1 MNAKGLADNIN
12 PIDHAPSLYTDVMK
26 TQGLKQA
33 LDAHG
38 FDGAIGGARRDEE
51 ASRAKERVFSFRAPG
66 HRWDPRQQRPEMWR
80 LLNGRLGTGETAR
93 IFPLSNWTERDVWRY
108 ILRERLDVVPLYF
121 AAERPVVERSGQL
134 IVLDDDRMPLAARRE
149 TAHAQVRF
157 RTLGCWP
164 LTPPFRPPPRILKV
178 SSPKRLPPAPPSAR
192 AGSSITIKPARWS
205 ARSRKVISDER
216 ARTHQRGPGP
226 GAHGIVHILTCGSV
240 DDGKSTLI
248 GRLLWDASD
257 LPDDER
263 ERVRRAARAAGNPDK
278 LDYSLLL
285 DGLVAEREQGIT
297 IDIAWRYLDTEKRRV
312 VLIDSPGHDQ
322 YTRNMA
328 SGASH
333 ADAAIMLIDARHGL
347 KRQTRRHAAILQLMG
362 VPRVVLAV
370 NKMDLVDWSESRFRE
385 IERDFAGAVAGLGF
399 VEARAIPVSARN
411 GDNVAAP
418 SGNAPWYEGPTLVA
432 HLESTPSRH
441 SPDTNAFRM
450 PVQTVLRDGQDFRG
464 LAGTVSSG
472 KVRVGDEVTDAL
484 TGRSARVER
493 IATMDGDLDEAAK
506 GKAVVLVLGTDL
518 DVARGAVLAA
528 PGALPVKA
536 RSVEGRIVW
545 VAEQPFGAA
554 HSLLLKTPADLVPV
568 AAIEVTGH
576 IELETLSLKVR
587 QPMLRQRHC
596 RRLDHARPAGS
607 ARSIQ

>member
-1 MNAKGLADNIN
+1 MSGL
-12 PIDHAPSLYTDVMK
+12 
-26 TQGLKQA
+26 
-33 LDAHG
+33 
-38 FDGAIGGARRDEE
+38 
-51 ASRAKERVFSFRAPG
+51 ER
-66 HRWDPRQQRPEMWR
+66 
-80 LLNGRLGTGETAR
+80 T
-93 IFPLSNWTERDVWRY
+93 
-108 ILRERLDVVPLYF
+108 
-121 AAERPVVERSGQL
+121 
-134 IVLDDDRMPLAARRE
+134 
-149 TAHAQVRF
+149 
-157 RTLGCWP
+157 
-164 LTPPFRPPPRILKV
+164 
-178 SSPKRLPPAPPSAR
+178 
-192 AGSSITIKPARWS
+192 
-205 ARSRKVISDER
+205 
-216 ARTHQRGPGP
+216 QRGPGP
-226 GAHGIVHILTCGSV
+226 AAHGIVHILTCGSV

-263 ERVRRAARAAGNPDK
+263 ERVRRAARAAGDPDK

-362 VPRVVLAV
+362 VRRVVLAV

-385 IERDFAGAVAGLGF
+385 IERDFAAAVAGLGF
-399 VEARAIPVSARN
+399 VEARTIPVSARN

-418 SGNAPWYEGPTLVA
+418 SSNAPWYDGPTLVA
-432 HLESTPSRH
+432 HLESVPSRQ
-441 SPDTNAFRM
+441 SPDANPFRM

-472 KVRVGDEVTDAL
+472 KICVGDEVTDAL
-484 TGRSARVER
+484 TGRSARVAR

-506 GKAVVLVLGTDL
+506 GKAVVLVLDTDL

-528 PGALPVKA
+528 PAALPVKT
-536 RSVEGRIVW
+536 RSIEGRIVW

-568 AAIEVTGH
+568 AGIEVTGH
-576 IELETLSLKVR
+576 VELETLSLKPASQCSANDIAAVSIT
-587 QPMLRQRHC
+587 LG
-596 RRLDHARPAGS
+596 RPAALDPFSEHEETGTFLLVDALTGATLAAGIVVAAS
-607 ARSIQ
+607 EGGEPRAAVPSSFLLTRDMLAAGLCADLGTSEADTREFKRRAHEVLRLLAGLGVAAAYEDPDLAAAGHPESLND

>member
-1 MNAKGLADNIN
+1 MSGLA
-12 PIDHAPSLYTDVMK
+12 
-26 TQGLKQA
+26 
-33 LDAHG
+33 
-38 FDGAIGGARRDEE
+38 
-51 ASRAKERVFSFRAPG
+51 
-66 HRWDPRQQRPEMWR
+66 
-80 LLNGRLGTGETAR
+80 
-93 IFPLSNWTERDVWRY
+93 
-108 ILRERLDVVPLYF
+108 
-121 AAERPVVERSGQL
+121 
-134 IVLDDDRMPLAARRE
+134 
-149 TAHAQVRF
+149 
-157 RTLGCWP
+157 RT
-164 LTPPFRPPPRILKV
+164 
-178 SSPKRLPPAPPSAR
+178 
-192 AGSSITIKPARWS
+192 
-205 ARSRKVISDER
+205 
-216 ARTHQRGPGP
+216 QRGPGP

-297 IDIAWRYLDTEKRRV
+297 IDIAWRYLDTDKRRV

-370 NKMDLVDWSESRFRE
+370 NKMDLVDWGESRFRE
-385 IERDFAGAVAGLGF
+385 IERDFASAVAGLGF

-576 IELETLSLKVR
+576 IELETLSLKSASQCSANDIAAVSIT
-587 QPMLRQRHC
+587 LG
-596 RRLDHARPAGS
+596 RPAALDPFSELEETGTFLLIDALTGATLAAGIVVTASGGEEARTAFPASFRLTRDMLAAGLCADLGS
-607 ARSIQ
+607 QEADAREFQRRAREVLRLFSAAGVAASYEDSELTARDHRESGHD